1 MPLFLFA
8 EKVGEVRDD
17 IFSPRKIAPALDFFF
32 FSIYTMVRAKNAHRR
47 EIMKLAEQIISLTLA
62 VLMVLTGVPVRAA
75 DVSANK
81 MQNAVQEQIEQALEA
96 DFEAAGSIY
105 GPTFPTL
112 KQLDEQMTA
121 AVKKMKEKSPS
132 LKEQFETVADKISKL
147 SDKDKEALKKELQTW
162 KNDTDQYVAKN
173 PAALAKYAKSD
184 AEQQTLAA
192 RTVVYDRMEQMQVQ
206 AGFASEVFSFKG
218 TKLVAIGAGI
228 GLMGCIAGII
238 SSFLIDPIAYH
249 WKWTVVHS
257 IEKGVAASGILL
269 MLIGAGILLSGSAT
283 TFFSPEAGRLDCGT
297 VKHRHPCKVINPEK
311 AKAEFLDNPFK
322 AVEFFATHATGEA
335 KVLYLAD
342 EEGVN
347 MLTNTINI
355 LSYAPIYDVE
365 DPVSQKYIHKI
376 SYVNTMHWK
385 KLSKK
390 DKMKYL
396 FELSMQVL
404 VDPDVRTRQ

>member
-1 MPLFLFA
+1 VKALFY
-8 EKVGEVRDD
+8 
-17 IFSPRKIAPALDFFF
+17 SRKIAPALDFLF

-62 VLMVLTGVPVRAA
+62 ALMVLTGVPVRAA

-132 LKEQFETVADKISKL
+132 FIEKFKKVVEGISKL
-147 SDKDKEALKKELQTW
+147 SDKDKEALKKELQTL

-173 PAALAKYAKSD
+173 PAALAKYAKGD
-184 AEQQTLAA
+184 KEQLALAFQTV
-192 RTVVYDRMEQMQVQ
+192 TYDKMEQMQVQ
-206 AGFASEVFSFKG
+206 AGVFKSQVAPGLLLLSAIVVGILAAFLKEIFPKAYWDGWWLRDAEEAILAGSFIYMWIAFF
-218 TKLVAIGAGI
+218 LAIG
-228 GLMGCIAGII
+228 
-238 SSFLIDPIAYH
+238 
-249 WKWTVVHS
+249 
-257 IEKGVAASGILL
+257 
-269 MLIGAGILLSGSAT
+269 LSGSAT

-297 VKHRHPCKVINPEK
+297 LKHRHPCKVINPEK
-311 AKAEFLDNPFK
+311 AKAEFLNDPFK

-365 DPVSQKYIHKI
+365 DPVSQKYIQKMA
-376 SYVNTMHWK
+376 YVNTMHWK